1 LPILSVSSAEQIIFR
16 DGPTNDGEI
25 HYLDKGKCAVEKW
38 QDEDPGLELLQAIET
53 DSCPQAEL
61 ALLRQLLHRAD
72 PIDLGNYPDPLADL
86 SACKHRL
93 QAMRG
98 EYINARVRVEE
109 LEVELKKSRYEVG
122 RLEKHT
128 QFLQSTLDQMQASR
142 AWRLVEKCSRL
153 RRTVSRLFQR
163 SRTLLGYKGAT
174 HVS

>member
-1 LPILSVSSAEQIIFR
+1 MSSAEQIIFQ
-16 DGPTNDGEI
+16 DGPTVGGEI
-25 HYLDKGKCAVEKW
+25 HYLGKGECAVENRPD
-38 QDEDPGLELLQAIET
+38 DESGLELLQAIEM

-72 PIDLGNYPDPLADL
+72 PTDLRNYPGPLADL

-93 QAMRG
+93 QAMRC
-98 EYINARVRVEE
+98 EYISARVRAEE

-153 RRTVSRLFQR
+153 RQTVSRLFQR
-163 SRTLLGYKGAT
+163 GRTLLGYKGAT